1 MESSKM
7 TADSNA
13 RARWDA
19 MRDMLAARYAN
30 AAEAYVAMGGR
41 AGGEI
46 SLLQLERSLQD
57 LNTRVLGLRRG
68 ASGGRSID
76 VHAVLADVESA
87 YQSGINF
94 QQFATAL
101 AWEDKGLQV
110 LRSKEM
116 IASRVLAGAPG
127 SALRASREN
136 DFPSAPRTVGSA
148 DRLAKRPSSPARS
161 PATRSPATGDGD
173 ADQRSMAFPD
183 WQGKKWSTSK
193 APPAHVMQQQRRAT
207 ALHAGSSSLFFTR
220 ACLPRAIF
228 CFLLTCVR
236 PVSCEPGQECETA
249 QEHGSETENGRD
261 RGCRGQDEDAGAD

>member
-57 LNTRVLGLRRG
+57 LNARVLGLRRG
-68 ASGGRSID
+68 ASGSQSVD
-76 VHAVLADVESA
+76 VHAILADVESA

-101 AWEDKGLQV
+101 AWEDKAPQV

-116 IASRVLAGAPG
+116 MASRVLAGAPG

-136 DFPSAPRTVGSA
+136 DPPSAPRTAGSA
-148 DRLAKRPSSPARS
+148 GLAKRPSSPARS
-161 PATRSPATGDGD
+161 PATRSTENGEGTAGTR
-173 ADQRSMAFPD
+173 AMAFPD

-193 APPAHVMQQQRRAT
+193 APPAHVMQQQRRTT
-207 ALHAGSSSLFFTR
+207 ALHAGSSSPFFTR
-220 ACLPRAIF
+220 ACACLPRAMLF
-228 CFLLTCVR
+228 PADTCEA
-236 PVSCEPGQECETA
+236 CQL
-249 QEHGSETENGRD
+249 
-261 RGCRGQDEDAGAD
+261 

>member
-19 MRDMLAARYAN
+19 LRDMLAARYAN

-101 AWEDKGLQV
+101 AWEDKAPQV

-136 DFPSAPRTVGSA
+136 DPPSAPRTAGSA

-161 PATRSPATGDGD
+161 PATGDGA

-207 ALHAGSSSLFFTR
+207 ALHAGSSSPFLR
-220 ACLPRAIF
+220 SLARLLAPRNS
-228 CFLLTCVR
+228 
-236 PVSCEPGQECETA
+236 VSC
-249 QEHGSETENGRD
+249 
-261 RGCRGQDEDAGAD
+261 